1 MNAGL
6 TIETVSRAK
15 WREAIAQRELPIFF
29 LLAFL
34 LSWYPWFL
42 ALAQGR
48 TSGPN
53 PLGPFGA
60 ALMVTGVAQGWPGV
74 RALFAGIVRVRIGLR
89 WYAVIFGLPVVLCEI
104 GRASWRDRG
113 V

>member
-6 TIETVSRAK
+6 RIETPSGAK
-15 WREAIAQRELPIFF
+15 WRDAVAHRELPIFF

-34 LSWYPWFL
+34 RSWYPWFL

-53 PLGPFGA
+53 PLGPFVA
-60 ALMVTGVAQGWPGV
+60 A
-74 RALFAGIVRVRIGLR
+74 
-89 WYAVIFGLPVVLCEI
+89 
-104 GRASWRDRG
+104 RASGTCSRG
-113 V
+113 LFNGNAFVAFWYLYALLWLSAAVLVFTSKSARSKIGPAGQ

>member
-6 TIETVSRAK
+6 TIETGSRAK
-15 WREAIAQRELPIFF
+15 WREAIAHRELPIFF

-53 PLGPFGA
+53 PLGPFVA
-60 ALMVTGVAQGWPGV
+60 ALVVTGIVAGWPGI
-74 RALFAGIVRVRIGLR
+74 RDLLARIVRGRIGLR
-89 WYAVIFGLPVVLCEI
+89 WYGVIFGLPVLLCAI
-104 GRASWRDRG
+104 AFAIMAPFG
-113 V
+113 